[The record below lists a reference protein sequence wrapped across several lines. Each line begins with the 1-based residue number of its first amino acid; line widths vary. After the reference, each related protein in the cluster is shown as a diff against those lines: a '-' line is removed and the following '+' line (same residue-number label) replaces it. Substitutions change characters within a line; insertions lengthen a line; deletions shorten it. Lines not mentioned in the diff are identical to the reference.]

1 MAIDAANFAS
11 AARCS
16 ATAATIAAS
25 SSFETGAFQLLLR
38 PPQALLTDEL
48 LNIFFV
54 FFSVVVVA
62 FAAVTT
68 LVTALLTDELLNIS
82 VVVDFS
88 AVTTLVTGGGRGVA
102 RDKVEQIRQHR
113 FLCGDFIHCTDPY
126 ASRYFIR
133 PHGPSQRFLMSAVG
147 CVTTAE
153 GAG

>member
-1 MAIDAANFAS
+1 MAIDAAANDAS

-16 ATAATIAAS
+16 ATAATIADS

-38 PPQALLTDEL
+38 LPQALLTNEL
-48 LNIFFV
+48 LNI
-54 FFSVVVVA
+54 SVVVA

-68 LVTALLTDELLNIS
+68 LITALLTDELLNIS